1 MRENIFT
8 VIITKPGSGNIEM
21 SVKRKGLTQ
30 EQAYEYVVSKLRK
43 REREAVQDGEY
54 TVKII
59 ADVNNI

>member
-8 VIITKPGSGNIEM
+8 VIVHKPGSGNIEM
-21 SVKRKGLTQ
+21 AVKREGLTQ

-43 REREAVQDGEY
+43 REREAIHDGEY
-54 TVKII
+54 TVDIV